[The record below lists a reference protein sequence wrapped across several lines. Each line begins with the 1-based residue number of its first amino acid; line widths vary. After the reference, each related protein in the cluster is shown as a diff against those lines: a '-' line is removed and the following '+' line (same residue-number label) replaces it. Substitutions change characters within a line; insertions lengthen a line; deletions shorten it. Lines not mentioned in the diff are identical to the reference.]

1 MRPPLLAVAVLA
13 AGTFFAN
20 EAKAQLVY
28 VTNYAPAPAV
38 VYAAPQVA
46 YRPVTPFMAY
56 SPVIA
61 PAPVVA
67 YSPVVAAPVVVAPAP
82 VAVVGGPVIT
92 TRYRPFLGGTVSRVR
107 YRYAP
112 RILTPIY

>member
-1 MRPPLLAVAVLA
+1 MRSLLIAAAVLA
-13 AGTFFAN
+13 AGTLASN

-46 YRPVTPFMAY
+46 YRPVTPMVAY
-56 SPVIA
+56 SPVVA
-61 PAPVVA
+61 PAPMVA
-67 YSPVVAAPVVVAPAP
+67 YSPVVAAPVAIAPAP
-82 VAVVGGPVIT
+82 VAVFGGPVIT

-112 RILTPIY
+112 RVVVPIY